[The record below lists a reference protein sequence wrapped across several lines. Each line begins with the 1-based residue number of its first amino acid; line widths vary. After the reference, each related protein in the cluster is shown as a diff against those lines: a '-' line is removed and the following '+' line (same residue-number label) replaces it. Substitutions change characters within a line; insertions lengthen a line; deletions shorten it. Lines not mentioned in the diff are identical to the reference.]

1 MINFQKRLL
10 KVVKLFKKINAHNN
24 RPIEIFV
31 NKILHLKPRSNKKQ
45 VVKKQINSQNEV
57 TQMK

>member
-10 KVVKLFKKINAHNN
+10 KLVKFFKKTNAHNN
-24 RPIEIFV
+24 RSIEMFV

-45 VVKKQINSQNEV
+45 KVKKKMNSQNEV